1 VIPAWAFVSASE
13 WRSVRRVVLFA
24 GLALLAVVNYLDLI
38 GVLGLGWSTE
48 FVGWLAGAWTVVV
61 ALTVESGEE
70 LRARAVDVAQAF
82 LGAVA
87 VALVAVVSS
96 PEVGITYVYHAT
108 PVGQVALA
116 TAPMLGN
123 AWMVLAVV
131 YGSYRVVSWFSA
143 YRHLRATTPEERVLE
158 GNEL

>member
-1 VIPAWAFVSASE
+1 MIPAWAFVSASE

-24 GLALLAVVNYLDLI
+24 GLALLAVVNYLDLV

-48 FVGWLAGAWTVVV
+48 FVGWLAGTWTLLV

-70 LRARAVDVAQAF
+70 LRARTTEMAYVF

-96 PEVGITYVYHAT
+96 PEVGITYVYHVT

-131 YGSYRVVSWFSA
+131 YGSYRVVSWFST
-143 YRHLRATTPEERVLE
+143 YLRLRATTPEERVLDRE
-158 GNEL
+158 A